1 MIEYFNKKLSI
12 LKVNKLYLKL
22 VKIYF
27 YFFGEKNLGNIGF
40 DFKNKPSR
48 IEILNKIIKTQNY
61 SKYLEIGT
69 YKDELFS
76 QVNFEKKIGVDPFSG
91 GTHRMTSYDF
101 FLNNNE
107 NFDCIFI
114 DGLHHYSQVLKDIN
128 NSLEILND
136 NGIILIHDCLP
147 NNLMEQQV
155 PRITL
160 NWNGDVWKA
169 FVECRT
175 KSDLD
180 CYTCYADWGIG
191 VIFKRQNSN
200 LLTLDETNF
209 KKLKFNFFFHN
220 YKKLMNIIEF
230 EDLLKKFKF

>member
-12 LKVNKLYLKL
+12 LKVNKIYLKF

-27 YFFGEKNLGNIGF
+27 YLFGEKNPGDIGF
-40 DFKNKPSR
+40 NFNDKPSR
-48 IEILNKIIKTQNY
+48 IDILNKIIVLQKY

-69 YKDELFS
+69 FKDELFS
-76 QVNFEKKIGVDPFSG
+76 KIVCENKIGVDPHSG
-91 GTHRMTSYDF
+91 GTHRMTSDDF
-101 FLNNNE
+101 FKKNRE
-107 NFDCIFI
+107 TFDCIFI
-114 DGLHHYSQVLKDIN
+114 DGLHHYSQVIQDIN

-136 NGIILIHDCLP
+136 NGVILIHDCLP
-147 NNLMEQQV
+147 NNLSEQLV

-175 KSDLD
+175 KSNLD

-191 VIFKRQNSN
+191 VIFKRKNSN
-200 LLTLDETNF
+200 LLTIEQNNF
-209 KKLKFNFFFHN
+209 KKLKYNFFFNN

-230 EDLLKKFKF
+230 DDLLKKF

>member
-69 YKDELFS
+69 FKDELFS
-76 QVNFEKKIGVDPFSG
+76 QVNCEKKIGVDPFSG
-91 GTHRMTSYDF
+91 GTHRMTSDDF
-101 FLNNNE
+101 FFDNNE
-107 NFDCIFI
+107 KFDCIFI

-136 NGIILIHDCLP
+136 NGVILIHDCLP